1 MSDELEIAGGIC
13 GGISAEWTTEREG
26 GHKADFNQVLTTGVP
41 WCTIIGMKTAI
52 SIPNEMFKE
61 IEEITEECD
70 CSRSQVFAM
79 AIREFLERR
88 RSKKLLESLNDA
100 YQEAEAPEETRA
112 RQQAKT
118 YHAKRVR
125 KEPY

>member
-1 MSDELEIAGGIC
+1 
-13 GGISAEWTTEREG
+13 
-26 GHKADFNQVLTTGVP
+26 
-41 WCTIIGMKTAI
+41 
-52 SIPNEMFKE
+52 MFKE
-61 IEEITEECD
+61 IEDVTKECD

-88 RSKKLLESLNDA
+88 KSRKLLEALNDA
-100 YQEAEAPEETRA
+100 YQETEAPEENRA
-112 RQQAKT
+112 RRQAKA